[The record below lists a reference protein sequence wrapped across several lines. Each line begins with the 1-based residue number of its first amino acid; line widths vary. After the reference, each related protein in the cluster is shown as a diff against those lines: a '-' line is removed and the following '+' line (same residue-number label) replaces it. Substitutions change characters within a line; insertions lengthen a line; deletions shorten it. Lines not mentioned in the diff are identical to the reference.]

1 MIVIK
6 SKYKIVPLMKLY
18 EWSGD
23 TMDENKRNTIEKR
36 MIGYNNFKCIADK
49 CKFTCCSG
57 WDINID
63 INTYEKWNK
72 EKNKCK
78 DMLNKL
84 KFIDNDYIIV
94 NKKTS
99 DTCPFLDNKGLCDIV
114 KSNGDEYL
122 SLTCQRFPRIENTF
136 EGIKELTLSCSCP
149 EVVDII
155 EKVEEEIILVNCNNN
170 ADDIDLPIEIKI
182 RDTIIKIIKE
192 ENLNIESKLLI
203 SYTMLLNI
211 LDNEELTE
219 EVVLNELEKYNN
231 IILQE
236 TLQNK
241 SDYNKTFRTIN
252 NLFLDTIENY
262 KNVPVLKSP
271 LNDIS
276 QISMKIYRGQIKT
289 SELIELWY
297 EFIDYFN
304 KYNKLIEKLI
314 ITKVL
319 GNCLNEDIEEVAI
332 NLELIIL
339 EYVLLRY
346 SVFLKV
352 FLGDKENLLQNIKDY
367 VVVFSRIIGNNSDA
381 VVEFIEEQYGDIL
394 FTVEYL
400 QKFILCDS

>member
-1 MIVIK
+1 M
-6 SKYKIVPLMKLY
+6 YK
-18 EWSGD
+18 
-23 TMDENKRNTIEKR
+23 NNTIEKR
-36 MIGYNNFKCIADK
+36 MIGYDSFKCIADK

-63 INTYEKWNK
+63 SNTYEKWNK

-78 DMLNKL
+78 DILNKL
-84 KFIDNDYIIV
+84 KFIDNDYIII
-94 NKKTS
+94 NKKTN
-99 DTCPFLDNKGLCDIV
+99 DTCPFLDNRRLCNIV

-155 EKVEEEIILVNCNNN
+155 GKIEEEIILVNCNN
-170 ADDIDLPIEIKI
+170 DDTDIPIEIKI

-192 ENLNIESKLLI
+192 KNLNIESKLI
-203 SYTMLLNI
+203 VSYRMLLNI

-219 EVVLNELEKYNN
+219 EVVLNEIENYNN

-236 TLQNK
+236 TLQN
-241 SDYNKTFRTIN
+241 DNKAFRTIN
-252 NLFLDTIENY
+252 NLFLDIIENY
-262 KNVPVLKSP
+262 KNVPVLKNS

-276 QISMKIYRGQIKT
+276 QISMKIYRGEIKI
-289 SELIELWY
+289 SELMALWNP
-297 EFIDYFN
+297 FINYFN
-304 KYNKLIEKLI
+304 KYNKLIEKYI
-314 ITKVL
+314 VTKIL
-319 GNCLNEDIEEVAI
+319 GNCLNEDIEEIAI

-339 EYVLLRY
+339 EYLLVRY

-352 FLGDKENLLQNIKDY
+352 FLEDEENLLQNIKDY
-367 VVVFSRIIGNNSDA
+367 IVVFSRIIGNNLDA

-400 QKFILCDS
+400 KKISIM

>member
-1 MIVIK
+1 M
-6 SKYKIVPLMKLY
+6 YK
-18 EWSGD
+18 
-23 TMDENKRNTIEKR
+23 NNTIEKR
-36 MIGYNNFKCIADK
+36 MIGYDSFKCIADK

-63 INTYEKWNK
+63 SNTYEKWNK

-78 DMLNKL
+78 DILNKL
-84 KFIDNDYIIV
+84 KFIDNDYIII
-94 NKKTS
+94 NKKTN
-99 DTCPFLDNKGLCDIV
+99 DTCPFLDNRRLCNIV

-155 EKVEEEIILVNCNNN
+155 GKIEEEIILVNCNN
-170 ADDIDLPIEIKI
+170 DDTDIPIEIKI

-192 ENLNIESKLLI
+192 KNLNIESKLI
-203 SYTMLLNI
+203 VSYRMLLNI

-219 EVVLNELEKYNN
+219 EVVLNEIGNYNN

-236 TLQNK
+236 TLQN
-241 SDYNKTFRTIN
+241 DNKAFRTIN
-252 NLFLDTIENY
+252 NLFLDIIENY
-262 KNVPVLKSP
+262 KNVPVLKNS

-276 QISMKIYRGQIKT
+276 QISMKIYRGEIKI
-289 SELIELWY
+289 SELMALWNP
-297 EFIDYFN
+297 FINYFN
-304 KYNKLIEKLI
+304 KYNKLIEKYI
-314 ITKVL
+314 VTKIL
-319 GNCLNEDIEEVAI
+319 GNCLNEDIEEIAI

-339 EYVLLRY
+339 EYLLVRY

-352 FLGDKENLLQNIKDY
+352 FLEDEENLLQNIKDY
-367 VVVFSRIIGNNSDA
+367 IVVFSRIIGNNLDA

-400 QKFILCDS
+400 QKISIM

>member
-1 MIVIK
+1 M
-6 SKYKIVPLMKLY
+6 YK
-18 EWSGD
+18 
-23 TMDENKRNTIEKR
+23 NNTIEKR
-36 MIGYNNFKCIADK
+36 MIGYDNFKCIADK

-63 INTYEKWNK
+63 SNTYEKWNK

-78 DMLNKL
+78 DILNKL
-84 KFIDNDYIIV
+84 KFIDNDYIII
-94 NKKTS
+94 NKKTN
-99 DTCPFLDNKGLCDIV
+99 DTCPFLDNRRLCNIV

-155 EKVEEEIILVNCNNN
+155 GKIEEEIILVNCNN
-170 ADDIDLPIEIKI
+170 DDTDIPIEIKI

-192 ENLNIESKLLI
+192 KNLNIESKLI
-203 SYTMLLNI
+203 VSYRMLLNI

-219 EVVLNELEKYNN
+219 EVVLNEIGNYNN

-236 TLQNK
+236 TLQN
-241 SDYNKTFRTIN
+241 DNKAFRTIN
-252 NLFLDTIENY
+252 NLFLDIIENY
-262 KNVPVLKSP
+262 KNVPVLKNS

-276 QISMKIYRGQIKT
+276 QISMKIYRGEIKI
-289 SELIELWY
+289 SELIALWNP
-297 EFIDYFN
+297 FINYFN
-304 KYNKLIEKLI
+304 KYNKLIEKYI
-314 ITKVL
+314 VTKIL
-319 GNCLNEDIEEVAI
+319 GNCLNEDIEEIAI

-339 EYVLLRY
+339 EYLLVRY

-352 FLGDKENLLQNIKDY
+352 FLEDEENLLQNIKDY
-367 VVVFSRIIGNNSDA
+367 IVVFSRIIGNNVDA

-400 QKFILCDS
+400 QKISIM

>member
-1 MIVIK
+1 M
-6 SKYKIVPLMKLY
+6 YK
-18 EWSGD
+18 
-23 TMDENKRNTIEKR
+23 NNTIEKR
-36 MIGYNNFKCIADK
+36 MIGYDSFKCIADK

-63 INTYEKWNK
+63 SNTYEKWNK

-78 DMLNKL
+78 DILNKL
-84 KFIDNDYIIV
+84 KFIDNDYIII
-94 NKKTS
+94 NKKTN
-99 DTCPFLDNKGLCDIV
+99 DTCPFLDNRGLCNIV

-155 EKVEEEIILVNCNNN
+155 GKIEEEIILVNCNN
-170 ADDIDLPIEIKI
+170 DDTDIPIEIKI

-192 ENLNIESKLLI
+192 KNLNIESKLI
-203 SYTMLLNI
+203 VSYRMLLNI

-219 EVVLNELEKYNN
+219 EVVLNEIENYNN

-236 TLQNK
+236 TLQN
-241 SDYNKTFRTIN
+241 DNKAFKTIN
-252 NLFLDTIENY
+252 NLFLDIIENY
-262 KNVPVLKSP
+262 KNVPVLKNS

-276 QISMKIYRGQIKT
+276 QISMKIYRGEIKI
-289 SELIELWY
+289 SELIALWNP
-297 EFIDYFN
+297 FINYFN
-304 KYNKLIEKLI
+304 KYNKLIEKYI
-314 ITKVL
+314 VTKIL
-319 GNCLNEDIEEVAI
+319 GNCLNEDIEEIAI

-339 EYVLLRY
+339 EYLLVRY

-352 FLGDKENLLQNIKDY
+352 FLEDEENLLQNIKDY
-367 VVVFSRIIGNNSDA
+367 IVVFSRIIGNNLDA

-400 QKFILCDS
+400 KKISIM

>member
-1 MIVIK
+1 M
-6 SKYKIVPLMKLY
+6 YK
-18 EWSGD
+18 
-23 TMDENKRNTIEKR
+23 NNTIEKR
-36 MIGYNNFKCIADK
+36 MIGYDSFKCIADK

-63 INTYEKWNK
+63 SNTYEKWNK

-78 DMLNKL
+78 DILNKL
-84 KFIDNDYIIV
+84 KFIDNDYIII
-94 NKKTS
+94 NKKTN
-99 DTCPFLDNKGLCDIV
+99 DTCPFLDNRGLCNIV

-155 EKVEEEIILVNCNNN
+155 GKIEEEIILVNCNN
-170 ADDIDLPIEIKI
+170 DDTDIPIEIKI

-192 ENLNIESKLLI
+192 KNLNIESKLI
-203 SYTMLLNI
+203 VSYRMLLNI

-219 EVVLNELEKYNN
+219 EVVLNEIGNYNN

-241 SDYNKTFRTIN
+241 NDYNKTFRTIN
-252 NLFLDTIENY
+252 NLFLDIIENY
-262 KNVPVLKSP
+262 KNVPVLKST

-276 QISMKIYRGQIKT
+276 QISMKIYRGEIKI
-289 SELIELWY
+289 SELMALWNP
-297 EFIDYFN
+297 FINYFN
-304 KYNKLIEKLI
+304 KYNKLIEKYI
-314 ITKVL
+314 VTKIL
-319 GNCLNEDIEEVAI
+319 GNCLNEDIEEIAI

-339 EYVLLRY
+339 EYLLVRY

-352 FLGDKENLLQNIKDY
+352 FLEDEENLLQNIKDY
-367 VVVFSRIIGNNSDA
+367 IVVFSRIIGNNLDA

-400 QKFILCDS
+400 KKISIM

>member
-1 MIVIK
+1 M
-6 SKYKIVPLMKLY
+6 YK
-18 EWSGD
+18 
-23 TMDENKRNTIEKR
+23 NNTIEKR
-36 MIGYNNFKCIADK
+36 MIGYDSFKCIADK

-63 INTYEKWNK
+63 SNTYEKWNK

-78 DMLNKL
+78 DILNKL
-84 KFIDNDYIIV
+84 KFIDNDYIII
-94 NKKTS
+94 NKKTN
-99 DTCPFLDNKGLCDIV
+99 DTCPFLDNRGLCNIV

-155 EKVEEEIILVNCNNN
+155 GKIEEEIILVNCNN
-170 ADDIDLPIEIKI
+170 DDTDIPIEIKI

-192 ENLNIESKLLI
+192 KNLNIESKLI
-203 SYTMLLNI
+203 VSYRMLLNI

-219 EVVLNELEKYNN
+219 EVVLNEIGNYNN

-236 TLQNK
+236 TLQN
-241 SDYNKTFRTIN
+241 DNKAFRTIN
-252 NLFLDTIENY
+252 NLFLDIIENY
-262 KNVPVLKSP
+262 KNVPVLKNS

-276 QISMKIYRGQIKT
+276 QISMKIYRGEIKI
-289 SELIELWY
+289 SELIALWNP
-297 EFIDYFN
+297 FINYFN
-304 KYNKLIEKLI
+304 KYNKLIEKYI
-314 ITKVL
+314 VTKIL
-319 GNCLNEDIEEVAI
+319 GNCLNEDIEEIAI

-339 EYVLLRY
+339 EYLLVRY

-352 FLGDKENLLQNIKDY
+352 FLEDEENLLQNIKDY
-367 VVVFSRIIGNNSDA
+367 IVVFSRIIGNNLDA

-400 QKFILCDS
+400 KKISIM

>member
-1 MIVIK
+1 M
-6 SKYKIVPLMKLY
+6 YK
-18 EWSGD
+18 
-23 TMDENKRNTIEKR
+23 NNTIEKR
-36 MIGYNNFKCIADK
+36 MIGYDSFKCIADK

-63 INTYEKWNK
+63 SNTYEKWNK

-78 DMLNKL
+78 DILNKL
-84 KFIDNDYIIV
+84 KFIDNDYIII
-94 NKKTS
+94 NKKTN
-99 DTCPFLDNKGLCDIV
+99 DTCPFLDNRGLCNIV

-155 EKVEEEIILVNCNNN
+155 GKIEEEIILVNCNN
-170 ADDIDLPIEIKI
+170 DDTDIPIEIKI

-192 ENLNIESKLLI
+192 KNLNIESKLI
-203 SYTMLLNI
+203 VSYRMLLNI

-219 EVVLNELEKYNN
+219 EVVLNEIGNYNN

-236 TLQNK
+236 TLQN
-241 SDYNKTFRTIN
+241 DNKAFRTIN
-252 NLFLDTIENY
+252 NLFLDIIENY
-262 KNVPVLKSP
+262 KNVPVLKNS

-276 QISMKIYRGQIKT
+276 QISMKIYRGEIKI
-289 SELIELWY
+289 SELMALWNP
-297 EFIDYFN
+297 FINYFN
-304 KYNKLIEKLI
+304 KYNKLIEKYI
-314 ITKVL
+314 VTKIL
-319 GNCLNEDIEEVAI
+319 GNCLNEDIEEIAI

-339 EYVLLRY
+339 EYLLVRY

-352 FLGDKENLLQNIKDY
+352 FLEDEENLLQNIKDY
-367 VVVFSRIIGNNSDA
+367 IVVFSRIIGNNLDA

-400 QKFILCDS
+400 QKISIM

>member
-1 MIVIK
+1 M
-6 SKYKIVPLMKLY
+6 YK
-18 EWSGD
+18 
-23 TMDENKRNTIEKR
+23 NNTIEKR
-36 MIGYNNFKCIADK
+36 MIGYDSFKCIADK

-63 INTYEKWNK
+63 SNTYEKWNK

-78 DMLNKL
+78 DILNKL
-84 KFIDNDYIIV
+84 KFIDNDYIII
-94 NKKTS
+94 NKKTN
-99 DTCPFLDNKGLCDIV
+99 DTCPFLDNRGLCNIV

-155 EKVEEEIILVNCNNN
+155 GKIEEEIILVNCNN
-170 ADDIDLPIEIKI
+170 DDTDIPIEIKI

-192 ENLNIESKLLI
+192 KNLNIESKLI
-203 SYTMLLNI
+203 VSYRMLLNI

-219 EVVLNELEKYNN
+219 EVVLNEIENYNN

-236 TLQNK
+236 TLQN
-241 SDYNKTFRTIN
+241 DNKAFRTIN
-252 NLFLDTIENY
+252 NLFLDIIENY
-262 KNVPVLKSP
+262 RNVPVLKNS

-276 QISMKIYRGQIKT
+276 QISMKIYRGEIKI
-289 SELIELWY
+289 SELIALWNP
-297 EFIDYFN
+297 FINYFN
-304 KYNKLIEKLI
+304 KYNKLIEKYI
-314 ITKVL
+314 VTKIL
-319 GNCLNEDIEEVAI
+319 GNCLNEDIEEIAI

-339 EYVLLRY
+339 EYLLVRY

-352 FLGDKENLLQNIKDY
+352 FLEDEENLLQNIKDY
-367 VVVFSRIIGNNSDA
+367 IVVFSRIIGNNLDA

-400 QKFILCDS
+400 KKISIM

>member
-1 MIVIK
+1 M
-6 SKYKIVPLMKLY
+6 YK
-18 EWSGD
+18 
-23 TMDENKRNTIEKR
+23 NNTIEKR
-36 MIGYNNFKCIADK
+36 MIGYDSFKCIADK

-63 INTYEKWNK
+63 SNTYEKWNK

-78 DMLNKL
+78 DILNKL
-84 KFIDNDYIIV
+84 KFIDNDYIII
-94 NKKTS
+94 NKKTN
-99 DTCPFLDNKGLCDIV
+99 DTCPFLDNRGLCNIV

-155 EKVEEEIILVNCNNN
+155 GKIEEEIILVNCNN
-170 ADDIDLPIEIKI
+170 DDTDIPIEIKI

-192 ENLNIESKLLI
+192 KNLNIESKLI
-203 SYTMLLNI
+203 VSYRMLLNI

-219 EVVLNELEKYNN
+219 EVVLNEIGNYNN

-236 TLQNK
+236 TLQN
-241 SDYNKTFRTIN
+241 DNKAFRTIN
-252 NLFLDTIENY
+252 NLFLDIIENY
-262 KNVPVLKSP
+262 KNVPVLKNS

-276 QISMKIYRGQIKT
+276 QISMKIYRGEIKI
-289 SELIELWY
+289 SELMALWNP
-297 EFIDYFN
+297 FINYFN
-304 KYNKLIEKLI
+304 KYNKLIEKYI
-314 ITKVL
+314 VTKIL
-319 GNCLNEDIEEVAI
+319 GNCLNEDIEEIAI

-339 EYVLLRY
+339 EYLLVRY

-352 FLGDKENLLQNIKDY
+352 FLEDEENLLQNIKDY
-367 VVVFSRIIGNNSDA
+367 IVVFSRIIGNNLDA

-400 QKFILCDS
+400 KKISIM

>member
-1 MIVIK
+1 
-6 SKYKIVPLMKLY
+6 
-18 EWSGD
+18 
-23 TMDENKRNTIEKR
+23 MDENKNNTIEKR
-36 MIGYNNFKCIADK
+36 MIGYNSFKCIADK

-63 INTYEKWNK
+63 SNTYEKWNK

-84 KFIDNDYIIV
+84 KFVDNHYIIV

-122 SLTCQRFPRIENTF
+122 SLTCQKFPRIENTF

-155 EKVEEEIILVNCNNN
+155 DKIEEEIILVNCNND
-170 ADDIDLPIEIKI
+170 DDIDLPIEIKI

-192 ENLNIESKLLI
+192 KNLNIESKLLI

-252 NLFLDTIENY
+252 NLFLDIIENY

-289 SELIELWY
+289 SELIELWH

-339 EYVLLRY
+339 EYVLVRY

-352 FLGDKENLLQNIKDY
+352 FLGDKESLLQNIKDHM
-367 VVVFSRIIGNNSDA
+367 VVFSRIIGNNSDA

-400 QKFILCDS
+400 RKISIM

>member
-1 MIVIK
+1 M
-6 SKYKIVPLMKLY
+6 YK
-18 EWSGD
+18 
-23 TMDENKRNTIEKR
+23 NNTIEKR
-36 MIGYNNFKCIADK
+36 MIGYDSFKCIADK

-63 INTYEKWNK
+63 SNTYEKWNK

-78 DMLNKL
+78 DILNKL
-84 KFIDNDYIIV
+84 KFIDNDYIII
-94 NKKTS
+94 NKKTN
-99 DTCPFLDNKGLCDIV
+99 DTCPFLDNRGLCNIV

-155 EKVEEEIILVNCNNN
+155 GKIEEEIILVNCNN
-170 ADDIDLPIEIKI
+170 DDTDIPIEIKI

-192 ENLNIESKLLI
+192 KNLNIESKLI
-203 SYTMLLNI
+203 VSYRMLLNI

-219 EVVLNELEKYNN
+219 EVVLNEIENYNN

-236 TLQNK
+236 TLQN
-241 SDYNKTFRTIN
+241 DNKAFRTIN
-252 NLFLDTIENY
+252 NLFLDIIENY
-262 KNVPVLKSP
+262 KNVPVLKNS

-276 QISMKIYRGQIKT
+276 QISMKIYRGEIKI
-289 SELIELWY
+289 SELMALWNP
-297 EFIDYFN
+297 FINYFN
-304 KYNKLIEKLI
+304 KYNKLIEKYI
-314 ITKVL
+314 VTKIL
-319 GNCLNEDIEEVAI
+319 GNCLNEDIEEIAI

-339 EYVLLRY
+339 EYLLVRY

-352 FLGDKENLLQNIKDY
+352 FLEDEENLLQNIKDY
-367 VVVFSRIIGNNSDA
+367 IVVFSRIIGNNLDA

-400 QKFILCDS
+400 QKISIM

>member
-1 MIVIK
+1 M
-6 SKYKIVPLMKLY
+6 YK
-18 EWSGD
+18 
-23 TMDENKRNTIEKR
+23 NNTIEKR
-36 MIGYNNFKCIADK
+36 MIGYDSFKCIADK

-63 INTYEKWNK
+63 SNTYEKWNK

-78 DMLNKL
+78 DILNKL
-84 KFIDNDYIIV
+84 KFIDNDYIII
-94 NKKTS
+94 NKKTN
-99 DTCPFLDNKGLCDIV
+99 DTCPFLDNRRLCNIV

-155 EKVEEEIILVNCNNN
+155 GKIEEEIILVNCNN
-170 ADDIDLPIEIKI
+170 DDTDIPIEIKI

-192 ENLNIESKLLI
+192 KNLNIESKLI
-203 SYTMLLNI
+203 VSYRMLLNI

-219 EVVLNELEKYNN
+219 EVVLNEIGNYNN
-231 IILQE
+231 IILKE
-236 TLQNK
+236 TLQN
-241 SDYNKTFRTIN
+241 DNKAFRTIN
-252 NLFLDTIENY
+252 NLFLDIIENY
-262 KNVPVLKSP
+262 KNVPVLKNS

-276 QISMKIYRGQIKT
+276 QISMKIYRGEIKI
-289 SELIELWY
+289 SELIALWNP
-297 EFIDYFN
+297 FINYFN
-304 KYNKLIEKLI
+304 KYNKLIEKYI
-314 ITKVL
+314 VTKIL
-319 GNCLNEDIEEVAI
+319 GNCLNEDIEEIAI

-339 EYVLLRY
+339 EYLLVRY

-352 FLGDKENLLQNIKDY
+352 FLEDEENLLQNIKDY
-367 VVVFSRIIGNNSDA
+367 IVVFSRIIGNNLDA

-400 QKFILCDS
+400 QKISIM

>member
-1 MIVIK
+1 
-6 SKYKIVPLMKLY
+6 
-18 EWSGD
+18 
-23 TMDENKRNTIEKR
+23 MDKNKKNTIEKI
-36 MIGYNNFKCIADK
+36 MIGYNDFKCIADK

-63 INTYEKWNK
+63 SNTYEKWNK
-72 EKNKCK
+72 ENSKCK

-84 KFIDNDYIIV
+84 KFVDDDYIIV
-94 NKKTS
+94 NKKTR
-99 DTCPFLDNKGLCDIV
+99 DTCPFLDNKGLCNIV

-155 EKVEEEIILVNCNNN
+155 DKIEEEIILVNCNN
-170 ADDIDLPIEIKI
+170 DDIDLPIEIKI

-192 ENLNIESKLLI
+192 KNLSIESKLI
-203 SYTMLLNI
+203 VSYRMLLDI

-231 IILQE
+231 IILQK

-252 NLFLDTIENY
+252 NLFLDIIENY
-262 KNVPVLKSP
+262 KNVPVLKSS

-289 SELIELWY
+289 SELIEVWN
-297 EFIDYFN
+297 EFINYFN
-304 KYNKLIEKLI
+304 KYNKFIEKFI
-314 ITKVL
+314 VTKVL
-319 GNCLNEDIEEVAI
+319 GNCLNEDVEEIAI

-339 EYVLLRY
+339 EYLLLRY

-367 VVVFSRIIGNNSDA
+367 IVVFSRIIDNNSDV
-381 VVEFIEEQYGDIL
+381 VVEFIEDQYGDIL

-400 QKFILCDS
+400 QKNFIM

>member
-1 MIVIK
+1 M
-6 SKYKIVPLMKLY
+6 YK
-18 EWSGD
+18 
-23 TMDENKRNTIEKR
+23 NNTIEKR
-36 MIGYNNFKCIADK
+36 MIGYDSFKCIADK

-63 INTYEKWNK
+63 SNTYEKWNK

-78 DMLNKL
+78 DILNKL
-84 KFIDNDYIIV
+84 KFIDNDYIII
-94 NKKTS
+94 NKKTN
-99 DTCPFLDNKGLCDIV
+99 DTCPFLDNRRLCNIV

-155 EKVEEEIILVNCNNN
+155 GKIEEEIILVNCNN
-170 ADDIDLPIEIKI
+170 DDTDIPIEIKI

-192 ENLNIESKLLI
+192 KNLNIESKLI
-203 SYTMLLNI
+203 VSYRMLLNI

-219 EVVLNELEKYNN
+219 EVVLNEIGNYNN

-236 TLQNK
+236 TLQN
-241 SDYNKTFRTIN
+241 DNKAFRTIN
-252 NLFLDTIENY
+252 NLFLDIIENY
-262 KNVPVLKSP
+262 KNVPVLKNS

-276 QISMKIYRGQIKT
+276 QISMKIYRGEIKI
-289 SELIELWY
+289 SELIALWNP
-297 EFIDYFN
+297 FINYFN
-304 KYNKLIEKLI
+304 KYNKLIEKYI
-314 ITKVL
+314 VTKIL
-319 GNCLNEDIEEVAI
+319 GNCLNEDIEEIAI

-339 EYVLLRY
+339 EYLLVRY

-352 FLGDKENLLQNIKDY
+352 FLEDEENLLQNIKDY
-367 VVVFSRIIGNNSDA
+367 IVVFSRIIGNNLDA

-400 QKFILCDS
+400 QKISIM

>member
-1 MIVIK
+1 M
-6 SKYKIVPLMKLY
+6 YK
-18 EWSGD
+18 
-23 TMDENKRNTIEKR
+23 NNTIEKR
-36 MIGYNNFKCIADK
+36 MIGYDSFKCIADK

-63 INTYEKWNK
+63 SNTYEKWNK

-78 DMLNKL
+78 DILNKL
-84 KFIDNDYIIV
+84 KFIDNDYIII
-94 NKKTS
+94 NKKTN
-99 DTCPFLDNKGLCDIV
+99 DTCPFLDNRRLCNIV

-155 EKVEEEIILVNCNNN
+155 GKIEEEIILVNCNN
-170 ADDIDLPIEIKI
+170 DDTDIPIEIKI

-192 ENLNIESKLLI
+192 KNLNIESKLI
-203 SYTMLLNI
+203 VSYRMLLNI

-219 EVVLNELEKYNN
+219 EVVLNEIGNYNN
-231 IILQE
+231 IILKE
-236 TLQNK
+236 TLQN
-241 SDYNKTFRTIN
+241 DNKAFRTIN
-252 NLFLDTIENY
+252 NLFLDIIENY
-262 KNVPVLKSP
+262 KNVPVLKNS

-276 QISMKIYRGQIKT
+276 QISMKIYRGEIKI
-289 SELIELWY
+289 SELMALWNP
-297 EFIDYFN
+297 FINYFN
-304 KYNKLIEKLI
+304 KYNKLIEKYI
-314 ITKVL
+314 VTKIL
-319 GNCLNEDIEEVAI
+319 GNCLNEDIEEIAI

-339 EYVLLRY
+339 EYLLVRY

-352 FLGDKENLLQNIKDY
+352 FLEDEENLLQNIKDY
-367 VVVFSRIIGNNSDA
+367 IVVFSRIIGNNLDA

-400 QKFILCDS
+400 KKISIM

>member
-1 MIVIK
+1 M
-6 SKYKIVPLMKLY
+6 YK
-18 EWSGD
+18 
-23 TMDENKRNTIEKR
+23 NNTIEKR
-36 MIGYNNFKCIADK
+36 MIGYDSFKCIADK

-63 INTYEKWNK
+63 SNTYEKWNK

-78 DMLNKL
+78 DILNKL
-84 KFIDNDYIIV
+84 KFIDNDYIII
-94 NKKTS
+94 NKKTN
-99 DTCPFLDNKGLCDIV
+99 DTCPFLDNRGLCNIV

-155 EKVEEEIILVNCNNN
+155 GKIEEEIILVNCNN
-170 ADDIDLPIEIKI
+170 DDTDIPIEIKI

-192 ENLNIESKLLI
+192 KNLNIESKLI
-203 SYTMLLNI
+203 VSYRMLLNI
-211 LDNEELTE
+211 LNNEELTE
-219 EVVLNELEKYNN
+219 EVVLNEIENYNN

-236 TLQNK
+236 TLQN
-241 SDYNKTFRTIN
+241 DNKAFRTIN
-252 NLFLDTIENY
+252 NLFLDIIENY
-262 KNVPVLKSP
+262 KNVPVLKNS

-276 QISMKIYRGQIKT
+276 QISMKIYRGEIKI
-289 SELIELWY
+289 SELMALWNP
-297 EFIDYFN
+297 FINYFN
-304 KYNKLIEKLI
+304 KYNKLIEKYI
-314 ITKVL
+314 VTKIL
-319 GNCLNEDIEEVAI
+319 GNCLNEDIEEIAI

-339 EYVLLRY
+339 EYLLVRY

-352 FLGDKENLLQNIKDY
+352 FLEDEENLLQNIKDY
-367 VVVFSRIIGNNSDA
+367 IVVFSRIIGNNLDA

-400 QKFILCDS
+400 KKISIM

>member
-1 MIVIK
+1 M
-6 SKYKIVPLMKLY
+6 YK
-18 EWSGD
+18 
-23 TMDENKRNTIEKR
+23 NNTIEKR
-36 MIGYNNFKCIADK
+36 MIGYDSFKCIADK

-63 INTYEKWNK
+63 SNTYEKWNK

-78 DMLNKL
+78 DILNKL
-84 KFIDNDYIIV
+84 KFIDNDYIII
-94 NKKTS
+94 NKKTN
-99 DTCPFLDNKGLCDIV
+99 DTCPFLDNRGLCNIV

-155 EKVEEEIILVNCNNN
+155 GKIEEEIILVNCNN
-170 ADDIDLPIEIKI
+170 DDTDIPIEIKI

-192 ENLNIESKLLI
+192 KNLNIESKLI
-203 SYTMLLNI
+203 VSYRMLLNI

-219 EVVLNELEKYNN
+219 EVVLNEIGNYNN

-236 TLQNK
+236 TLQN
-241 SDYNKTFRTIN
+241 DNKAFRTIN
-252 NLFLDTIENY
+252 NLFLDIIENY
-262 KNVPVLKSP
+262 KNVPVLKNS

-276 QISMKIYRGQIKT
+276 QISMKIYRGEIKI
-289 SELIELWY
+289 SELMALWNP
-297 EFIDYFN
+297 FINYFN
-304 KYNKLIEKLI
+304 KYNKLIEKYI
-314 ITKVL
+314 VTKIL
-319 GNCLNEDIEEVAI
+319 GNCFNEDIEEIAI

-339 EYVLLRY
+339 EYLLVRY

-352 FLGDKENLLQNIKDY
+352 FLEDEENLLQNIKDY
-367 VVVFSRIIGNNSDA
+367 IVVFSRIIGNNLDA

-400 QKFILCDS
+400 KKISIM

>member
-1 MIVIK
+1 M
-6 SKYKIVPLMKLY
+6 YK
-18 EWSGD
+18 
-23 TMDENKRNTIEKR
+23 NNTIEKR
-36 MIGYNNFKCIADK
+36 MIGYDSFKCIADK

-63 INTYEKWNK
+63 SNTYEKWNK

-78 DMLNKL
+78 DILNKL
-84 KFIDNDYIIV
+84 KFIDNDYIII
-94 NKKTS
+94 NKKTN
-99 DTCPFLDNKGLCDIV
+99 DTCPFLDNRRLCNIV

-155 EKVEEEIILVNCNNN
+155 GKIEEEIILVNCNN
-170 ADDIDLPIEIKI
+170 DDTDIPIEIKI

-192 ENLNIESKLLI
+192 KNLNIESKLI
-203 SYTMLLNI
+203 VSYRMLLNI

-219 EVVLNELEKYNN
+219 EVVLNEIGNYNN

-236 TLQNK
+236 TLQN
-241 SDYNKTFRTIN
+241 DNKAFRTIN
-252 NLFLDTIENY
+252 NLFLDIIENY
-262 KNVPVLKSP
+262 KNVPVLKNS

-276 QISMKIYRGQIKT
+276 QISMKIYRGEIKI
-289 SELIELWY
+289 SELMALWNP
-297 EFIDYFN
+297 FINYFN
-304 KYNKLIEKLI
+304 KYNKLIEKYI
-314 ITKVL
+314 VTKIL
-319 GNCLNEDIEEVAI
+319 GNCLNEDIEEIAI

-339 EYVLLRY
+339 EYLLVRY

-352 FLGDKENLLQNIKDY
+352 FLEDEENLLQNIKDY
-367 VVVFSRIIGNNSDA
+367 IVVFSRIIGNNVDA

-400 QKFILCDS
+400 QKISIM

>member
-1 MIVIK
+1 M
-6 SKYKIVPLMKLY
+6 YK
-18 EWSGD
+18 
-23 TMDENKRNTIEKR
+23 NNTIEKR
-36 MIGYNNFKCIADK
+36 MIGYDSFKCIADK

-63 INTYEKWNK
+63 SNTYEKWNK

-78 DMLNKL
+78 DILNKL
-84 KFIDNDYIIV
+84 KFIDNDYIII
-94 NKKTS
+94 NKKTN
-99 DTCPFLDNKGLCDIV
+99 DTCPFLDNRRLCNIV

-155 EKVEEEIILVNCNNN
+155 GKIEEEIILVNCNN
-170 ADDIDLPIEIKI
+170 DDTDIPIEIKI

-192 ENLNIESKLLI
+192 KNLNIESKLI
-203 SYTMLLNI
+203 VSYRMLLNI

-219 EVVLNELEKYNN
+219 EVVLNEIGNYNN
-231 IILQE
+231 IILKE
-236 TLQNK
+236 TLQN
-241 SDYNKTFRTIN
+241 DNKAFRTIN
-252 NLFLDTIENY
+252 NLFLDIIENY
-262 KNVPVLKSP
+262 KNVPVLKNS

-276 QISMKIYRGQIKT
+276 QISMKIYRGEIKI
-289 SELIELWY
+289 SELMALWNP
-297 EFIDYFN
+297 FINYFN
-304 KYNKLIEKLI
+304 KYNKLIEKYI
-314 ITKVL
+314 VTKIL
-319 GNCLNEDIEEVAI
+319 GNCFNEDIEEIAI

-339 EYVLLRY
+339 EYLLVRY

-352 FLGDKENLLQNIKDY
+352 FLEDEENLLQNIKDY
-367 VVVFSRIIGNNSDA
+367 IVVFSRIIGNNLDA

-400 QKFILCDS
+400 QKISIM